1 MRYLI
6 TSALPYINGVKHL
19 GNLVGSMLPADVY
32 ARFLR
37 ARGDEVLYVC
47 ATDEHGT
54 PAELAAAAAGLDV
67 AEFCARQH
75 ALQADLGARFE
86 LSYDVFGR
94 SSSPQN
100 RELTQHFAR
109 RLDAE
114 GFLEERVTEQIYSI
128 PEGRFLPD
136 RYIVGTCPICGY
148 ENARGD
154 QCENC
159 TNVLDPTDLIEPR
172 SAVTGTTDLEI
183 RESRHL
189 FLLQSKLAPELR
201 AWLETKSDWPVLS
214 RSIAFKWLDEGLKD
228 RGITRDL
235 KWGVPV
241 DRPGFENKVFY
252 VWFDAPIEYI
262 SATKEWAD
270 ARGAPDTAWR
280 SWWFDAD
287 DVRYV
292 QFMAK
297 DNVPFHTIGFPSTI
311 LGSREPWK
319 LVDYLKSFNWLT
331 YYGGKFS
338 TSHGVGV
345 FMDDALEIMPAD
357 VWRYYLM
364 ANAPE
369 SSDASFTWESFA
381 RTVNKDLADI
391 LGNFVNR
398 TLTFTTRHFE
408 GVVPVGGELG
418 EPEREL
424 TATLEHEFATYT
436 ELLERMEFR
445 KAMQTLRSIW
455 SAGNAYFDSKAP
467 WATIR
472 TDRDETAVTLRTA
485 IRLIA
490 FYARLSAPVIPATA
504 ERILDSLRVPDDA
517 RGWPSAPQLEDAVEP
532 GAPFDVPGLLFR
544 KVSDDDV
551 AAWRSRFG
559 GGVEKAA

>member
-1 MRYLI
+1 VRHLI

-75 ALQADLGARFE
+75 AVQVDLGARFE
-86 LSYDVFGR
+86 LSFDVFGR

-100 RELTQHFAR
+100 HELTQHFAR

-114 GFLEERVTEQIYSI
+114 GFLEERVTQQIYSV
-128 PEGRFLPD
+128 PEARFLPD
-136 RYIVGTCPICGY
+136 RYVVGTCPICGY

-183 RESRHL
+183 RDSRHL

-201 AWLETKSDWPVLS
+201 AWLETKADWPVLS

-270 ARGAPDTAWR
+270 ARGEPDATWR

-287 DVRYV
+287 DVRYAE
-292 QFMAK
+292 FMAK

-345 FMDDALEIMPAD
+345 FMDDALDIMPAD

-369 SSDASFTWESFA
+369 SSDASFTWVIIRPHRQQGPGGHTGQLCQQDIDLHHPVFRGRRSGRRRAGRA
-381 RTVNKDLADI
+381 RARADCDARARARYVHRAARGDGVPQGDADTALDLERGQRILRQQGALGDDPHRPRRNSGDAAHRNRADRA
-391 LGNFVNR
+391 LRPAVG
-398 TLTFTTRHFE
+398 TRHP
-408 GVVPVGGELG
+408 GHGAAHP
-418 EPEREL
+418 R
-424 TATLEHEFATYT
+424 
-436 ELLERMEFR
+436 
-445 KAMQTLRSIW
+445 Q
-455 SAGNAYFDSKAP
+455 
-467 WATIR
+467 
-472 TDRDETAVTLRTA
+472 
-485 IRLIA
+485 
-490 FYARLSAPVIPATA
+490 PAC
-504 ERILDSLRVPDDA
+504 P
-517 RGWPSAPQLEDAVEP
+517 
-532 GAPFDVPGLLFR
+532 
-544 KVSDDDV
+544 
-551 AAWRSRFG
+551 
-559 GGVEKAA
+559 